1 MYQINDVNK
10 KDYKKILQIEKQ
22 LFEYPWNMK
31 DLSKYAEQEYFKIW
45 KIELNE
51 IIGYVSFFDIKNEI
65 EIIKIGIT
73 KDYQRRNYGTFFINE
88 MKNKGAQ
95 NIFLEASSKN
105 IEAINFYYKNGF
117 KKLGIRK
124 SYYQVKDETRIDALT
139 LCLKIE

>member
-1 MYQINDVNK
+1 MYQISDVNK

-22 LFEYPWNMK
+22 LFDHPWNMK
-31 DLSKYAEQEYFKIW
+31 DLSKYAEQEYFRIW

-51 IIGYVSFFDIKNEI
+51 IIGYVLFFDIKNEI

-73 KDYQRRNYGTFFINE
+73 KDHQRKNCGTFFINE
-88 MKNKGAQ
+88 MKKKGTQ
-95 NIFLEASSKN
+95 NIFLEVSSAN

-117 KKLGIRK
+117 KKTGIRK
-124 SYYQVKDETRIDALT
+124 KYYQVKDETRIDALT

>member
-1 MYQINDVNK
+1 MYQISDVNQN
-10 KDYKKILQIEKQ
+10 DYKKILQIEKQ

-31 DLSKYAEQEYFKIW
+31 DLSKFAELEYFRIW

-51 IIGYVSFFDIKNEI
+51 IIGYVLFFDIKNEI

-73 KDYQRRNYGTFFINE
+73 KDHQRKNCGSFFINK
-88 MKNKGAQ
+88 MKKKGAQ
-95 NIFLEASSKN
+95 NIFLEVSSVNKG
-105 IEAINFYYKNGF
+105 AINFYYKNGF
-117 KKLGIRK
+117 KKTGIRK

>member
-1 MYQINDVNK
+1 MYQISDVNK

-22 LFEYPWNMK
+22 LFEHPWNMK
-31 DLSKYAEQEYFKIW
+31 DLSKYAEQEYFRIW

-51 IIGYVSFFDIKNEI
+51 IIGYVLFFDIKNEI

-73 KDYQRRNYGTFFINE
+73 KDHQRKNCGTFFINE
-88 MKNKGAQ
+88 MKKKGTQ
-95 NIFLEASSKN
+95 NIFLEVSSAN

-117 KKLGIRK
+117 KKTGIRK
-124 SYYQVKDETRIDALT
+124 KYYQVKDETRIDALT